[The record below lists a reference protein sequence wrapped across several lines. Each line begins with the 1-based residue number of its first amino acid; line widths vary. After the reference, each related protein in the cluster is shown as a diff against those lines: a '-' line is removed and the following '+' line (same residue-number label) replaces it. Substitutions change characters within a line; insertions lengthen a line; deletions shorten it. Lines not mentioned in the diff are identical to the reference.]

1 MLFYFYIYFL
11 ALSTEKSP
19 KLSQAVQIMPKGLK
33 NKFKDAETVKKEKK
47 KKHMFKLIGS
57 QHF

>member
-47 KKHMFKLIGS
+47 KKSICLN
-57 QHF
+57 